1 MRKKRIFKK
10 SLADELHKLGN
21 EILKVE
27 INKNNPEYLVY
38 IFQADLKFY
47 EDLTQLTNR

>member
-1 MRKKRIFKK
+1 MQKKRIFKK

-27 INKNNPEYLVY
+27 INILQTYVCILLNNEE
-38 IFQADLKFY
+38 IWLKA
-47 EDLTQLTNR
+47 L